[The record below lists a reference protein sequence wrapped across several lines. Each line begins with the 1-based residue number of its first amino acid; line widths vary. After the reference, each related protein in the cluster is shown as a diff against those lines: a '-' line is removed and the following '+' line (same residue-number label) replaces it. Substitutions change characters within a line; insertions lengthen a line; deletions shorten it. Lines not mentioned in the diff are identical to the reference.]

1 MNNEE
6 KKLLE
11 EQINITRQWS
21 SNLVQSLNRVSSEL
35 NKQNEIGAE
44 RNKILSGKLFTSV
57 ITAVAVA
64 AASASFTYVLQSIS

>member
-11 EQINITRQWS
+11 EQINTTRQWS